1 MKIRNIYGREILDS
15 RGNPTVEVELTLDN
29 GKYLKNNPD
38 SQIVYST
45 MMDIQVPL
53 KEGDSITVTPR
64 MTDTYGRIFESIE
77 SHFCVEN
84 GIIEITDYPGLE
96 DLQRASTIVP

>member
-1 MKIRNIYGREILDS
+1 MF
-15 RGNPTVEVELTLDN
+15 ELTLDN

-53 KEGDSITVTPR
+53 KEGDTITVTTR